1 MEELKIILQLVSQLT
16 GSQGG
21 ISVGIVHFVFAAV
34 CFGFLFVFALNK
46 YRENQNPREQLLIWG
61 FAIGFVREL
70 FMLLLATL
78 QALKWVDPVSLHALF
93 PPLEHMVR
101 TASLILIAA
110 AYLRYLLDDAPLA
123 RRYLQAGLTT
133 TVLSYAVT
141 FWWWAQHIQAHPSS
155 KFGQTW
161 CDWVFHIN
169 SSFWFLLAVLT
180 LGVKTKGWQR
190 NTVVTAFL
198 FFFMADFLKL
208 PDMAMNEVHEKIFN
222 PISRLFYLT
231 ALPMLGYI
239 YVRETLSEI
248 RRYTHDLESQVKA
261 RAMAEQMAQA
271 KSSFLA
277 TMSHEIRTPMNGV
290 IGMTQLLANTPLN
303 EEQSKFVSTIHQ
315 SGETVLHVLNDIL
328 DHVKIEAG
336 RMELERIT
344 FKLPAML
351 QECSNLF
358 SYQALKSGIA
368 LETQVGDMLPALV
381 GDPLRIRQVLIN
393 LLSNAYKFTSQGK
406 IVLRATCVLQE
417 GGRAEVRFEVQD
429 TGIGLSNEQQHLLFD
444 AFVQADPSIS
454 RRYGGS
460 GLGLSISQQLVKL
473 IGGQI
478 GVSGT
483 LGQGAL
489 FWFSLPLDI
498 APVETAPKLKQSIA
512 QANQFAHLRVL
523 LVDDY
528 PINQQVMHAQLQRL
542 GVEASMAS
550 DGVQALQSVMQ
561 AQTAFD
567 VVFMDCEMP
576 VMDGYTATSSLRKWE
591 QQEQRKPL
599 YVCGASAHA
608 MPEYRERAIASGMNQ
623 FIVKPLRIE
632 DLEQVL
638 LMVASRQ

>member
-1 MEELKIILQLVSQLT
+1 M
-16 GSQGG
+16 
-21 ISVGIVHFVFAAV
+21 
-34 CFGFLFVFALNK
+34 
-46 YRENQNPREQLLIWG
+46 
-61 FAIGFVREL
+61 
-70 FMLLLATL
+70 
-78 QALKWVDPVSLHALF
+78 
-93 PPLEHMVR
+93 
-101 TASLILIAA
+101 
-110 AYLRYLLDDAPLA
+110 
-123 RRYLQAGLTT
+123 TT

-406 IVLRATCVLQE
+406 IGLRATCVVQE

-429 TGIGLSNEQQHLLFD
+429 TGIGLSSEQQHLLFD

-454 RRYGGS
+454 RQYGGS

-473 IGGQI
+473 MGGQI
-478 GVSGT
+478 GVSST

-489 FWFSLPLDI
+489 FWFSLPLDV
-498 APVETAPKLKQSIA
+498 APTETAPKLKQSIA

-550 DGVQALQSVMQ
+550 DGAQALQSVMQ
-561 AQTAFD
+561 APAAFD